1 MITLTLQ
8 QVADIAGG
16 TLIGDSAATV
26 SQFQAMD
33 KAQPGDISFL
43 TNPKYRKHLAQCNAT
58 CVLVKQADAEHCSAN
73 AIVVDDP
80 YVAYAKVAQKL
91 DKTPKAATGIAPSAV
106 ISDSAILGN
115 NVSVGAN
122 AVIETGARLADNVV
136 IGANCFIGKN
146 ASIGEGTQL
155 WSNVAVYHD
164 VQIGERCL
172 VQSQTTI
179 GSDGFGYA
187 NEQGEWIKIPQTGS
201 VIIGN
206 RVEIGASACID
217 RGAIGNTVVEDN
229 VILDNLIQIAHN
241 VHIGYGTAIAG
252 ATTIAGS
259 TTVGKYCIIG
269 GATVINGH
277 IEIVDQVTIT
287 GMGMV
292 MRSIKEKGVYSSGIP
307 LQKNAE
313 WRKTATRVHRIDEM
327 NKRLK
332 TVEKLLEQQD
342 SSKEGL

>member
-1 MITLTLQ
+1 MSTLTLK
-8 QVADIAGG
+8 QVAEVAGG
-16 TLIGDSAATV
+16 TLIGDPNATV

-43 TNPKYRKHLAQCNAT
+43 TNPKYRKHLSECKAT
-58 CVLVKQADAEHCSAN
+58 CMLLKQSDTEHCAGN
-73 AIVVDDP
+73 AVVVDDP
-80 YVAYAKVAQKL
+80 YVAYAKVAQQL
-91 DKTPKAATGIAPSAV
+91 DNTPKAAEGIAPTAV
-106 ISDSAILGN
+106 VSDTAILGN
-115 NVSVGAN
+115 NVSIGAG
-122 AVIETGARLADNVV
+122 AVIEDGVTLADNVV
-136 IGANCFIGKN
+136 VGANCFIGKN
-146 ASIGEGTQL
+146 ARLGEGTQI
-155 WSNVAVYHD
+155 WSNVAIYHE

-172 VQSQTTI
+172 IQSHATI

-187 NEQGEWIKIPQTGS
+187 NEQGEWVKIPQTGS

-206 RVEIGASACID
+206 RVEIGANSCID
-217 RGAIGNTVVEDN
+217 RGTIDNTVIEDN
-229 VILDNLIQIAHN
+229 VILDNLLQIAHN
-241 VHIGYGTAIAG
+241 VSIGYGTAIAG

-259 TTVGKYCIIG
+259 TSIGKYCIIG

-277 IEIVDQVTIT
+277 IEVADQVTIT

-313 WRKTATRVHRIDEM
+313 WRKTATRVHRIEEM

-332 TVEKLLEQQD
+332 ALEKEWEQSQD
-342 SSKEGL
+342 ESQS